1 MKARIHH
8 PSRRRGQLGRSRRAR
23 KVLRVNTSREIDA
36 AFETLARER
45 PDIFLVGGIHNY
57 FIVNRRGVR
66 PSAA

>member
-1 MKARIHH
+1 
-8 PSRRRGQLGRSRRAR
+8 
-23 KVLRVNTSREIDA
+23 VLRVNTSREIDA